1 MNQIL
6 FEDLGNGLDLTR
18 ITFIRERSLL
28 ERNEFEILRHR
39 ERCRR
44 RINDEVLFFH
54 RQREL
59 DIRLME
65 YQTRE
70 IENNIINEIRQSTQI
85 IWSELQ
91 ERVAYNNPFLADFW
105 EPVKITV
112 ELDTFEFTEEDWEC
126 IICREERSKK
136 TSLNCCNQFL
146 CDVCTESWFTK
157 ESIRCP
163 FCKKDIRE
171 IKC

>member
-28 ERNEFEILRHR
+28 ERTEFEILRYR

-44 RINDEVLFFH
+44 RINDEILFFH

-65 YQTRE
+65 YQTQ
-70 IENNIINEIRQSTQI
+70 N
-85 IWSELQ
+85 IWSEILQ
-91 ERVAYNNPFLADFW
+91 GLADFW

-126 IICREERSKK
+126 FICRDERSKK
-136 TSLNCCNQFL
+136 TSLKCCNQFL

-157 ESIRCP
+157 ESVRCP